1 MRYNEEQEAK
11 EATTIPPRVTIVGI
25 LADPQNSCRY
35 PHNWWFLF
43 SLCDFMIP
51 IKSSV
56 LEEFF
61 GSSV

>member
-35 PHNWWFLF
+35 LHN
-43 SLCDFMIP
+43 
-51 IKSSV
+51 
-56 LEEFF
+56 
-61 GSSV
+61 